1 LTKPIYSIYNQAMF
15 LYSQIAKDI
24 VDSDIYNLGTKIYL
38 DGGIGSVEKLLIDN
52 WRIYNIKDGTKC
64 YLVTMPVLH
73 LVLSKNKF
81 DQAGEALL
89 QSINCTCNYFGEFG
103 VCKHIV
109 AVCQSMQKEFLEI
122 EGKTNLSQKEK
133 ELGTNLIGNIFDVEQ
148 KSKIRKLQQQ
158 FEAYFA
164 KSEVRSIYWFEL
176 FVHEVK
182 KLNLKSSIHFE
193 RNERSCASF
202 ENTSPVPEN
211 TLSASLPPLTRGIT
225 LDTNNYYVA
234 FLSELKLS
242 FKHKLRDYDME
253 KKVYYLMT
261 VSLQIGGRFWWE
273 FWQDMIP
280 DFSERQ
286 QLRLWSEVYRWKTSR
301 ITTQYNDLIE
311 SALIIKTDTEKK
323 QILEKLQEDYP
334 NSLNLW
340 LDFVLTSRYEQFLID
355 NLDKFDP
362 DLLIDVAYILPEQRE
377 NIEIKIMNQVKVWSD
392 FTKSGGYTDI
402 INTLTKWS
410 KLGCSDYYWDT
421 IKYIQIQHKKKPK
434 LMKILKQLEVN

>member
-1 LTKPIYSIYNQAMF
+1 MF
-15 LYSQIAKDI
+15 SYTQIAKDI
-24 VDSDIYNLGTKIYL
+24 VDSDIYNLGTRLYL
-38 DGGIGSVEKLLIDN
+38 DGGVGGVERLLIDN
-52 WRIYNIKDGTKC
+52 WRIYNIKDGVKS
-64 YLVTMPVLH
+64 YRVTMPVLH
-73 LVLSKNKF
+73 LVLNKNKF

-103 VCKHIV
+103 VCKHVV

-122 EGKTNLSQKEK
+122 EGKAKLTNKEK
-133 ELGTNLIGNIFDVEQ
+133 QLGANLIGNIFDVEQ
-148 KSKIRKLQQQ
+148 KSKIRKLQEQ

-182 KLNLKSSIHFE
+182 KNNLKPT
-193 RNERSCASF
+193 
-202 ENTSPVPEN
+202 NTP
-211 TLSASLPPLTRGIT
+211 SASLPPLKRGIS
-225 LDTNNYYVA
+225 LDSTQQSGGFNLKNHGDTVVA
-234 FLSELKLS
+234 ATSDLNSSQQYLVFLSELKES
-242 FKHKLRDYDME
+242 FKNKLRDYDME

-273 FWQDMIP
+273 FWQDLIP

-286 QLRLWSEVYRWKTSR
+286 QLRLWSEVCRWKMSR
-301 ITTQYNDLIE
+301 ITTEYNDLIE
-311 SALIIKTDTEKK
+311 ATLVAKSDPEKK

-377 NIEIKIMNQVKVWSD
+377 TIEIKIMNQVKVWSD
-392 FTKSGGYTDI
+392 FTKSGDYTDI
-402 INTLTKWS
+402 INTLTKWT
-410 KLGCSDYYWDT
+410 KLGRSDYYWET
-421 IKYIQIQHKKKPK
+421 MKYIQIQHKKKPK
-434 LMKILKQLEVN
+434 LMKVLKQLEEG